1 MVEDVRSWFRENQ
14 TLVLFLLGQG
24 AALFAGAFYAVSY
37 MSTLEGRVNTLETR
51 GSTHLADINNRLT
64 VTEKETEANDRRIQ
78 RIIEIM
84 LRELPVRKEQFR
96 EDRR

>member
-24 AALFAGAFYAVSY
+24 GALFAGAFYAVSY
-37 MSTLEGRVNTLETR
+37 MTQLEGRVNTLETR
-51 GSTHLADINNRLT
+51 GSSHLAEINNRLT
-64 VTEKETEANDRRIQ
+64 VTEKETQSNDKRIQ

-84 LRELPVRKEQFR
+84 LRELPVKRDQFR